1 MGKDSAQR
9 SVVDDWARRRR
20 LVFLRATLVA
30 WFASSVALIFLA
42 IAPMPSGAES
52 SQPERVVLGR
62 LTNVPRETLAC
73 HDLGPIVSSSE
84 RDGLVALIRSA
95 GFDFEERRATNLEG
109 YDFIVQ
115 IALPESIDLALL
127 KREEWAAREVTGFI
141 GKDGEANVLVI
152 GAFIDESRASAV
164 LDTLG
169 EDVENV
175 SIRTEARQLVGVSSI
190 RVWNATL
197 SRLRGFTELPVAP
210 CPPVAAPMWF
220 L

>member
-1 MGKDSAQR
+1 MSMKNSAKR
-9 SVVDDWARRRR
+9 TVDDWARQRRR
-20 LVFLRATLVA
+20 VFLRATLVA

-42 IAPMPSGAES
+42 IVPASMGAES
-52 SQPERVVLGR
+52 ARAVLGR
-62 LTNVPRETLAC
+62 LTDAPRETLAC

-84 RDGLVALIRSA
+84 RDGLIERIRSA
-95 GFDFEERRATNLEG
+95 GFDFEERRSMDLAGN
-109 YDFIVQ
+109 DFIVQ

-141 GKDGEANVLVI
+141 GKDGEANVLVV
-152 GAFIDESRASAV
+152 GAFTDESSASTV

-169 EDVENV
+169 DDVENV
-175 SIRTEARQLVGVSSI
+175 SIRTEERRLGGVSSI

-197 SRLRGFTELPVAP
+197 SRFRGLTTLPIAP
-210 CPPVAAPMWF
+210 CAPVAAPMWF